1 MKVVNVS
8 PHVLMDLHS
17 CETKAWTRH
26 VKGFT
31 SRGDAIKMIA
41 GQGFHKAMEVLLDP
55 VAQEH
60 QPREY
65 AAVAALHATY
75 DDAFLRL
82 APEKLEPSLTPQNLD
97 RVLQR
102 WIQMHPPAM
111 LPWVRVLAVEEA
123 FVSRTWTLG
132 DVQVNL
138 IVRPDIVVEDRA
150 GKIRWVDTK
159 TTGWHISDDSWK
171 LALRLSLQT
180 QLYSDAIVQ
189 KYGAE
194 KAIYG
199 GWVNAIELRQLPSDP
214 KRKCATHKVVYA
226 ECGNEHAKAEFIE
239 CLTTEAKVAAAAR
252 DAEAAAEQF
261 ALHTTLVAD
270 VTQLN
275 VHGTS
280 NNTCRFCPAADFCD
294 SGRPVDALENFMVYE
309 PYPVEVG
316 RRA

>member
-1 MKVVNVS
+1 
-8 PHVLMDLHS
+8 
-17 CETKAWTRH
+17 
-26 VKGFT
+26 
-31 SRGDAIKMIA
+31 MIA
-41 GQGFHKAMEVLLDP
+41 GQAFHKAMEVYLDP
-55 VAQEH
+55 DWAPQD
-60 QPREY
+60 
-65 AAVAALHATY
+65 ALTQSTRAESSVLHLHDVY

-111 LPWVRVLAVEEA
+111 LPWARVLAVEEA
-123 FVSRTWTLG
+123 FVSREWTFEAEEPCRADDCQECALG
-132 DVQVNL
+132 VHYPLTRVRL
-138 IVRPDIVVEDRA
+138 IVRHDLVVEDRA

-159 TTGWHISDDSWK
+159 TTGWHISDDTWK

-239 CLTTEAKVAAAAR
+239 CLTTEAKVEAAVR

-261 ALHTTLVAD
+261 ALH
-270 VTQLN
+270 
-275 VHGTS
+275 
-280 NNTCRFCPAADFCD
+280 
-294 SGRPVDALENFMVYE
+294 
-309 PYPVEVG
+309 
-316 RRA
+316 